1 MMQATSFHFIEPL
14 DVLFLRGNKLFG
26 DPGSFGES
34 LVPPWPSVLAGAL
47 RSQMLSNEGVNFE
60 KFTQGHEVHPS
71 IGSISQPGTFTLE
84 AFDLAQC
91 QNDGTITALHAA
103 PADLIVTRDEEGH
116 FSSVSR
122 IQPQAI
128 THGLMS
134 SSTLPMWPVL
144 PGTQRVKPAGGIWV
158 NDEGW
163 KAYLAGQTPTPSQ
176 LSHASHLW
184 KIDSRVGIGLDPTR
198 RRAADHQLFT
208 AQAIAFKA
216 GLGFITAVRGATLPH
231 RGMLRLGGDGRAAS
245 LKSVAYRAPEPD
257 LHAMAKEGRCR
268 IILTTPGLFTQGWLP
283 EGSAPGH
290 VFELGGVRAR
300 LACAS
305 LSRADVVS
313 GWDLARQQPK
323 TALRAVPAGSVYWL
337 DELQAQPEQLRKLT
351 TRGLWADTPHH
362 EARRAEGFNRFTF
375 AAW

>member
-47 RSQMLSNEGVNFE
+47 RSQILSNEGVNFE
-60 KFTQGHEVHPS
+60 KFAQGHVVHPS
-71 IGSISQPGTFTLE
+71 IGSISRPGTFTLE

-91 QNDGTITALHAA
+91 QDDGTITALHAA
-103 PADLIVTRDEEGH
+103 PADLIVTRDEQGH
-116 FSSVSR
+116 FSTVSR
-122 IQPQAI
+122 IQPEAI

-163 KAYLAGQTPTPSQ
+163 RAYLAGQKPTPGQ
-176 LSHASHLW
+176 LGHASHLW
-184 KIDSRVGIGLDPTR
+184 KIDSRVGIGLDTTL

-208 AQAIAFKA
+208 AQAIAFKP
-216 GLGFITAVRGATLPH
+216 GLGFITAVSGATLPP
-231 RGMLRLGGDGRAAS
+231 RAMLRLGGDGRAAS

-257 LHAMAKEGRCR
+257 LHAIAKEGRCR
-268 IILTTPGLFTQGWLP
+268 IILTTPGIFTQGWLP
-283 EGSAPGH
+283 EGSGPGH
-290 VFELGGVRAR
+290 SFELGGVRAR

-305 LSRADVVS
+305 LNRADVVS

-351 TRGLWADTPHH
+351 TWGLWADTPHH